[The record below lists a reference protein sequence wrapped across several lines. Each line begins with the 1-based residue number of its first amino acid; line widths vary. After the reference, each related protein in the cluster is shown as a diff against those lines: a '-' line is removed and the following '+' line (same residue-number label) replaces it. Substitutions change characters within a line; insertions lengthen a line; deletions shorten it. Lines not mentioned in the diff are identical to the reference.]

1 MAGVERRYE
10 LCLYLREHEYM
21 KLREIDKNIYKKNLN
36 IVTVG
41 LVAGLII
48 LSLVF
53 GTGLIAIFG
62 ADTSLSA
69 GRDVEST
76 GNFHLNLLGVILAA
90 VVCGGGLWRIKDN
103 PFLGEVYYVWRLK
116 ALHNRIYR
124 QLKIIKS
131 AADADN
137 IDAFIILSFYYT
149 SQKQVYLLDNNTLTM
164 PKLEQDIAELEET
177 ITRLGLSVSP
187 DMFEESMLIDLRVE
201 S

>member
-1 MAGVERRYE
+1 
-10 LCLYLREHEYM
+10 M

-36 IVTVG
+36 IVSMG

-53 GTGLIAIFG
+53 GTALIAIFG
-62 ADTSLSA
+62 VDTSLASA
-69 GRDVEST
+69 AEVEST

-103 PFLGEVYYVWRLK
+103 PFLVEVYYVWRLK

-124 QLKIIKS
+124 QLKFIK
-131 AADADN
+131 AAASSDN
-137 IDAFIILSFYYT
+137 IDAFIILIFYYT
-149 SQKQVYLLDNNTLTM
+149 SQKQVYQLDNNTLTM
-164 PKLEQDIAELEET
+164 PKLEQDIVQLEET
-177 ITRLGLSVSP
+177 ITELGLSVSP
-187 DMFEESMLIDLRVE
+187 DMFEESMLQDLKTE

>member
-1 MAGVERRYE
+1 
-10 LCLYLREHEYM
+10 M

-36 IVTVG
+36 IVSVG

-62 ADTSLSA
+62 VDTSLA
-69 GRDVEST
+69 NAAEVEST
-76 GNFHLNLLGVILAA
+76 GNFHLNLLGVIFAA
-90 VVCGGGLWRIKDN
+90 LVCGGGLWRIKDN
-103 PFLGEVYYVWRLK
+103 PFLAEVYYVWRLK

-137 IDAFIILSFYYT
+137 LDALITLSFYYT
-149 SQKQVYLLDNNTLTM
+149 SLKQVYLLDNNTLTM
-164 PKLEQDIAELEET
+164 PKLEKDIVQHEET
-177 ITRLGLSVSP
+177 ITGLGLSVSP
-187 DMFEESMLIDLRVE
+187 DMFEESMLSELKTK